1 MCEAAATDRGP
12 LTTPWSHYPRPSPHN
27 PPPLLFKVNLLSSTL
42 TALLLGA
49 FCWYGEHSLINEEW
63 YLAVK

>member
-1 MCEAAATDRGP
+1 MRGP
-12 LTTPWSHYPRPSPHN
+12 RPAHN
-27 PPPLLFKVNLLSSTL
+27 PPPLLFKVNLLSSAL

-49 FCWYGEHSLINEEW
+49 FCWYGEHSLIDEEW